1 MRSLTKPLSSAT
13 TVLPKKK
20 KGYFQERARR
30 NVIAFLLMAT
40 PALIWF
46 LVMVGWPML
55 NMFYISLF
63 RWEGGMLRP
72 KTFAWFSN
80 YVELFQSPDF
90 YNAVGLSALQVLVVL
105 PFTMIPAFALGYF
118 LSLRRPGYR
127 VLRVILFSPAL
138 ISTAVRAMMFYG
150 IFLPDGL
157 LNGLL
162 RLIGLSQFTHLW
174 IGETETALLSIILID
189 IWGGIGY
196 NAVLIFTFL
205 SGISHEL
212 YEAAQLDGAGPWA
225 CMWRIAFPVSLEFFG
240 ILTMLEFLWV
250 ALGTAGIIF
259 LLTEGGP
266 GTASTT
272 LAYLMYDM
280 AFITFRLGKSQAI
293 AVILFIVGMSAMLLI
308 RRLTRRQEY

>member
-1 MRSLTKPLSSAT
+1 MRSLTQPHLFGNHYLTEKENRLFPRAGAAQCDCVPLDGCASIDLVSCHGRLAHGEY
-13 TVLPKKK
+13 VLYQP
-20 KGYFQERARR
+20 
-30 NVIAFLLMAT
+30 VPL
-40 PALIWF
+40 
-46 LVMVGWPML
+46 
-55 NMFYISLF
+55 
-63 RWEGGMLRP
+63 EGGMLRP

-90 YNAVGLSALQVLVVL
+90 YNAVGLSAIQVLVVL

-127 VLRVILFSPAL
+127 VLRVIFFSPAL

-205 SGISHEL
+205 SGVSQEL

-225 CMWRIAFPVSLEFFG
+225 CMWKIAFPVSLEFFG
-240 ILTMLEFLWV
+240 ILTMPRV
-250 ALGTAGIIF
+250 PMGYLGHGWHYFPAYRRRTGNCLDHTG
-259 LLTEGGP
+259 LL
-266 GTASTT
+266 
-272 LAYLMYDM
+272 D
-280 AFITFRLGKSQAI
+280 
-293 AVILFIVGMSAMLLI
+293 V
-308 RRLTRRQEY
+308 

>member
-1 MRSLTKPLSSAT
+1 MTSLTRPFASAT
-13 TVLPKKK
+13 KPMPKKK
-20 KGYFQERARR
+20 TGYFQERARR
-30 NVIAFLLMAT
+30 NVITFLLMAA

-46 LVMVGWPML
+46 LTMVGVPMV
-55 NMFYISLF
+55 NMFYVSLF
-63 RWEGGMLRP
+63 SWNGGMLRP

-90 YNAVGLSALQVLVVL
+90 YDAVRLSATQVLITL
-105 PFTMIPAFALGYF
+105 PFIMIPAFALGYF

-127 VLRVILFSPAL
+127 VLRVIFFSPAL

-150 IFLPDGL
+150 IFLPAGL

-174 IGETETALLSIILID
+174 LGETETALLSVILIS

-196 NAVLIFTFL
+196 NAVLLFTFL
-205 SGISHEL
+205 SSISQEL
-212 YEAAQLDGAGPWA
+212 YEAAQLDGASPWA
-225 CMWRIAFPVSLEFFG
+225 CMWKIAFPISLDFFG
-240 ILTMLEFLWV
+240 ILTTLEFIWV
-250 ALGTAGIIF
+250 TLGTAGTIF

-272 LAYLMYDM
+272 LAYLMYDR
-280 AFITFRLGKSQAI
+280 AFITLRLGMSQAI

-308 RRLTRRQEY
+308 RSITRRQ